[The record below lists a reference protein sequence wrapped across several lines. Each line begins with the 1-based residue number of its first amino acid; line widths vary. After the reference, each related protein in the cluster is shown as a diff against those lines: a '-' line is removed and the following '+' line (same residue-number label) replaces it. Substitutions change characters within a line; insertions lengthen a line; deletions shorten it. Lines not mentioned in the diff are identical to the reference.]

1 MTAGPTAPD
10 SSVTLIVCARVSPG
24 NETAFKEWQ
33 SRWQHAV
40 LDSPGA
46 LSCDLLPAAPPDQE
60 ESIALVRFTTNDAL
74 KAWRASPIHTSLV
87 AEVSA
92 IVEGGSITQ
101 LAGAA
106 AAEYYV
112 QRAATELIVTKVRP
126 GKEAE
131 FRAWSDRIEKE
142 QNAFP
147 GFSGAF
153 VHAPQTAD
161 DAWTTVL
168 RFDTTENLEAWLHS
182 PQRLKLVKEAEA
194 LTNDLVVQ
202 RFDASFPGWAPNNPV
217 TGAPPNRWRT
227 AVLVLLVLLPVVMLE
242 IVFLDKHLMQLNRA
256 LWALIDVGLGVTL
269 STWPLMP
276 IMVWIFKKWIF
287 PDSPRQSLAYGA
299 ILFGI
304 FVLEMGIAWFTVH
317 G

>member
-1 MTAGPTAPD
+1 MVPEP
-10 SSVTLIVCARVSPG
+10 SVTLIVCARVSPG
-24 NETAFKEWQ
+24 NETAFRGWQ
-33 SRWQHAV
+33 SRWQRAV
-40 LDSPGA
+40 LDAPGA
-46 LSCDLLPAAPPDQE
+46 LSCDLLPSAPPDQE
-60 ESIALVRFTTNDAL
+60 ESISIVRFTSTDAL
-74 KAWRASPIHTSLV
+74 RAWRASPVHAQLV

-92 IVEGGSITQ
+92 LVEGGSITQ

-112 QRAATELIVTKVRP
+112 ERAATELIVTKVKP

-147 GFSGAF
+147 GFAGAF
-153 VHAPQTAD
+153 VHPPQSAD

-168 RFDTTENLEAWLHS
+168 RFDTTANLEAWLHS
-182 PQRLKLVKEAEA
+182 PQRLELVKESEA

-227 AVLVLLVLLPVVMLE
+227 AALVLLVLLPIVMIE
-242 IVFLDKHLMQLNRA
+242 IAFIDKHLMHLNRA

-276 IMVWIFKKWIF
+276 IMVAIFPKWIF
-287 PDSPRQSLAYGA
+287 PENRKQSLGYGA
-299 ILFGI
+299 LLLGI
-304 FVLEMGIAWFTVH
+304 FLLEMGISWFWVH

>member
-1 MTAGPTAPD
+1 MTATAAPD
-10 SSVTLIVCARVSPG
+10 SSVTLVVCARVSPG
-24 NETAFKEWQ
+24 NETAFTQWQ

-40 LDSPGA
+40 LDAPGA

-60 ESIALVRFTTNDAL
+60 ESIALVRFATTDAL
-74 KAWRASPIHTSLV
+74 RGWRASPIHTSLV
-87 AEVSA
+87 AEVA
-92 IVEGGSITQ
+92 AFVEGGSITQ

-112 QRAATELIVTKVRP
+112 QRAATELIVTKVKP

-182 PQRLKLVKEAEA
+182 PQRLELVKEASA

-217 TGAPPNRWRT
+217 TGAPPNPWRT
-227 AVLVLLVLLPVVMLE
+227 AALVLLVLLPVVMLE
-242 IVFLDKHLMQLNRA
+242 VVFLDPQIKHLNRA
-256 LWALIDVGLGVTL
+256 LWALIDVVLGVALT
-269 STWPLMP
+269 TWPLMP
-276 IMVWIFKKWIF
+276 IAVAIFKKWIF
-287 PDSPRQSLAYGA
+287 PDNLRQSLAYGA

-304 FVLEMGIAWFTVH
+304 FILEMAASWNTVH
-317 G
+317 

>member
-1 MTAGPTAPD
+1 MTAGTAAPD

-24 NETAFKEWQ
+24 NETAFRQWQ

-40 LDSPGA
+40 LDAPGA
-46 LSCDLLPAAPPDQE
+46 LSCDLLPSAPPDQE
-60 ESIALVRFTTNDAL
+60 ESIAIVRFSANDAL
-74 KAWRASPIHTSLV
+74 RAWRASSVHRSLV

-92 IVEGGSITQ
+92 LVEGGSITQ
-101 LAGAA
+101 LAGTA

-131 FRAWSDRIEKE
+131 FRAWSSRIERE

-147 GFSGAF
+147 GFIGAF
-153 VHAPQTAD
+153 VHPPQTAD

-168 RFDTTENLEAWLHS
+168 RFDTVENLEAWLRS
-182 PQRLKLVKEAEA
+182 PQRLELVREAEA

-202 RFDASFPGWAPNNPV
+202 RFDASFPGWAPNDPV
-217 TGAPPNRWRT
+217 TGAPPNPWRT
-227 AVLVLLVLLPVVMLE
+227 AALVLLVLLPVVMLE
-242 IVFLDKHLMQLNRA
+242 IVFLDPRIKHLNRA
-256 LWALIDVGLGVTL
+256 LWALIDVGLGVSLT
-269 STWPLMP
+269 TWPLMP
-276 IMVWIFKKWIF
+276 MMVSVFKKWIF

-299 ILFGI
+299 MLFGI
-304 FVLEMGIAWFTVH
+304 FVVEMAVSWYTVH
-317 G
+317 

>member
-1 MTAGPTAPD
+1 MTAGTPTSD

-24 NETAFKEWQ
+24 NEPAFRQWQ

-40 LDSPGA
+40 LDAPGA
-46 LSCDLLPAAPPDQE
+46 LSCDLLPSAPPDQE
-60 ESIALVRFTTNDAL
+60 ESIAIVRFSTNDAL
-74 KAWRASPIHTSLV
+74 KMWRASPIHTSLV
-87 AEVSA
+87 AEVA
-92 IVEGGSITQ
+92 ALVEGGSITQ

-112 QRAATELIVTKVRP
+112 QRAATELIVTKVKP

-147 GFSGAF
+147 GFTGAF
-153 VHAPQTAD
+153 VHPPQSSD

-182 PQRLKLVKEAEA
+182 PQRLELVKEAAA

-217 TGAPPNRWRT
+217 TGEPPNPWRT
-227 AVLVLLVLLPVVMLE
+227 AALVMLVLLPVVMLE
-242 IVFLDKHLMQLNRA
+242 IVFLDPRIKYLNRA
-256 LWALIDVGLGVTL
+256 LWALIDVGLGVSLT
-269 STWPLMP
+269 TWPLMP
-276 IMVWIFKKWIF
+276 MMVSIFKKWIF
-287 PDSPRQSLAYGA
+287 PDNPRQSLAYGA
-299 ILFGI
+299 MLFGI
-304 FVLEMGIAWFTVH
+304 FVLEMVISWYTVH
-317 G
+317 

>member
-1 MTAGPTAPD
+1 MTAGTPAPD
-10 SSVTLIVCARVSPG
+10 ANVTLIVCARVSPG
-24 NETAFKEWQ
+24 NEATFREWQ

-40 LDSPGA
+40 LDAPGA
-46 LSCDLLPAAPPDQE
+46 LSCDLLPSAPPDQE
-60 ESIALVRFTTNDAL
+60 ESIAIVRFSNVDAL

-92 IVEGGSITQ
+92 LVEGGSITQ

-112 QRAATELIVTKVRP
+112 QRAATELIVTKVKP

-153 VHAPQTAD
+153 VHPPESAD

-168 RFDTTENLEAWLHS
+168 RFDTHENLEAWLHS
-182 PQRLKLVKEAEA
+182 PRRLQLVKEAQA
-194 LTNDLVVQ
+194 LTSDLVVQ
-202 RFDASFPGWAPNNPV
+202 RFDTSFPGWAPNNPV
-217 TGAPPNRWRT
+217 TGAPPNPWRT
-227 AVLVLLVLLPVVMLE
+227 GALVLLVLLPIVMLE
-242 IVFLDKHLMQLNRA
+242 IVFLDPHLMTLNRA
-256 LWALIDVGLGVTL
+256 LWALIDVGIGVSLT
-269 STWPLMP
+269 TWPLMP
-276 IMVWIFKKWIF
+276 MMVAIFKKWIF

-299 ILFGI
+299 LLCGI
-304 FVLEMGIAWFTVH
+304 FLAEMGISWFTVH
-317 G
+317 